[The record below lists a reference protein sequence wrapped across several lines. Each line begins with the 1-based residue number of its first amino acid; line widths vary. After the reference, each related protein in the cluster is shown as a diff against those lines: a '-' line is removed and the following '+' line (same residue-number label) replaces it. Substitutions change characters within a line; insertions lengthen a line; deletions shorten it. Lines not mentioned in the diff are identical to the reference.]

1 MQRFLASVL
10 ALLMVAF
17 NFLPVLA
24 APNSINDVKS
34 NYWAAKEINF
44 VVKNSIMTLDD
55 KGYFN
60 PNATMTRIAFV
71 HSLLKV
77 LSNENLNVRIKKIFR

>member
-10 ALLMVAF
+10 AFLMVAF

-44 VVKNSIMTLDD
+44 VVKKNI
-55 KGYFN
+55 G
-60 PNATMTRIAFV
+60 
-71 HSLLKV
+71 
-77 LSNENLNVRIKKIFR
+77 